1 MRKLFLFFL
10 IGLTTIFISSASWSL
25 PSWVVYELKKYPLE
39 TYLFHVGR
47 SDGTGEVAFRTAT
60 VEAQKKVAEKIL
72 EKVSDIIGYS
82 AGDLEYKMARE
93 HYSAVLEDYSS
104 QRQENPALNLEGF
117 SIRNLSVDM
126 ARTDQETYAFVYI
139 KRDALKALYAK
150 RAEELQERISRQLK
164 IARAF
169 EDDMDIE
176 GAIRNYLFTYPLYE
190 SLKAAEIIQIGVQY
204 MPDSRKA
211 FRRMAAA
218 ATRTSDELWSHR
230 QVIRHVE
237 KLTKN
242 VIVNFEDV
250 CRSVNS
256 QLSHQTFS
264 LPGSV
269 AVYPLI
275 YQDSEVP
282 SPLAEMFT
290 DYFQKEMGW
299 TPIDPMSNPDVSLRL
314 SPTCWENG
322 DEITI
327 RAILRNVKTGEF
339 LASAIVRYLK
349 SQQRD
354 ALAYKPRGLDQL
366 LIEKQAFKP
375 RYYTIEKVESDVETS
390 NAESLIEH
398 TVAPIGGLEVE
409 VWTGEGRDHVVYTE
423 GDQVKIFVRV
433 NQPVYLRL
441 LYTLA
446 DQRRV
451 LLIDNFQIQPS
462 EVNRPV
468 EVGNFRCIPPLGT
481 EFLVVAARTE
491 KFPAIQTRTEGEY
504 NLLVD
509 PNAESAAQSFRGLPR
524 GLQLIPEASS
534 EQQLI
539 DPTGNDEHPTFQQS
553 EAQLI
558 LTIMEK

>member
-60 VEAQKKVAEKIL
+60 IEAEKKVAEKIL

-82 AGDLEYKMARE
+82 AGDLEYDMARE
-93 HYSAVLEDYSS
+93 HYSSVLEDYSS

-126 ARTDQETYAFVYI
+126 ARTDQETHAFVYI
-139 KRDALKALYAK
+139 KRDVLKTLYAK

-190 SLKAAEIIQIGVQY
+190 SLKEAEIIQIGAQY

-230 QVIRHVE
+230 QVIRHVD

-250 CRSVNS
+250 CRSINS
-256 QLSHQTFS
+256 QLSQQKFS

-275 YQDSEVP
+275 YQDSEMP

-290 DYFQKEMGW
+290 HYFQKEMDW
-299 TPIDPMSNPDVSLRL
+299 TTIDPISNPDVSLRL

-327 RAILRNVKTGEF
+327 RAIMRNVKTGEF

-354 ALAYKPRGLDQL
+354 TLAYKPRGLEQL

-491 KFPAIQTRTEGEY
+491 EFPAIQTRTEGKY

-509 PNAESAAQSFRGLPR
+509 SDAESAARSFRGLPR

-539 DPTGNDEHPTFQQS
+539 DPTENDEHPTFQQS

>member
-10 IGLTTIFISSASWSL
+10 IGLTTIFISSASWAL
-25 PSWVVYELKKYPLE
+25 PNWVVYELKKYPLE

-47 SDGTGEVAFRTAT
+47 SDGTGEVIFRKAT
-60 VEAQKKVAEKIL
+60 VEAEKKVAEKIL
-72 EKVSDIIGYS
+72 EKVSDIIDHS
-82 AGDLEYKMARE
+82 AGDLEYNMARE

-104 QRQENPALNLEGF
+104 QRQENPVLNLEGF

-150 RAEELQERISRQLK
+150 RAEELQKRISRQLK
-164 IARAF
+164 IAKAF
-169 EDDMDIE
+169 EDDLDIE
-176 GAIRNYLFTYPLYE
+176 GAIRNYLVTYPLYE
-190 SLKAAEIIQIGVQY
+190 SLKEAEIIQIGAQY

-211 FRRMAAA
+211 FRQMADA
-218 ATRTSDELWSHR
+218 ATRTSDELWAHR

-237 KLTKN
+237 QLTKD

-250 CRSVNS
+250 CRIVKD
-256 QLSHQTFS
+256 QLSQQKFL

-275 YQDSEVP
+275 YQDSEMP

-290 DYFQKEMGW
+290 NYFQKEMDW
-299 TPIDPMSNPDVSLRL
+299 TTIDPTSNPDVSLHL

-327 RAILRNVKTGEF
+327 RSIVRNVKTGEF

-375 RYYTIEKVESDVETS
+375 RYYTVETA

-423 GDQVKIFVRV
+423 GDRVKIFVSV

-451 LLIDNFQIQPS
+451 LLIDNFQIEPA

-491 KFPAIQTRTEGEY
+491 KFPEIQTRTDGEY

-509 PNAESAAQSFRGLPR
+509 PDAESAAQSFRGLPR
-524 GLQLIPEASS
+524 GLKLIPEASS

-539 DPTGNDEHPTFQQS
+539 DPTENNEHPTFQQS